1 MQKKEVLVI
10 FKTHLDVGFTGY
22 SADIV
27 KRYLEEYIPGAIRV
41 GYELLGSD
49 TPFIWTVGS
58 WMIRQALEADRDGK
72 VAQAIRDGILNW
84 HALPFTTHTEL
95 MNPALFR
102 RGLAISAELDERFG
116 RKTIA
121 AKMTDVPGHTIG
133 MVPLMRAAGV
143 ELFHIGVNS
152 ATPVPPV
159 PPIFKWKLGEDAVT
173 VIYSGGYGAPADFG
187 DFVLYFAHTNDNCGP
202 QSAEEIREI
211 YRTIADEYPG
221 CTLRA
226 ATLNDV
232 AEKLRGREDLPVVTG
247 EIGDTWIHGAATD
260 PGKLSRFRAAQRHL
274 AAGGGDGVD
283 LTDSLLVVPEHTWGM
298 DVKTFFPNFT
308 DYYPADLAKL
318 ASQRSPIEA
327 SWREQRNYV
336 ARGEKALGLTP
347 DCPEKPDLASWT
359 PAPVEEA
366 GVTLSWQIFD
376 NRDYARYLEVYVQHR
391 ENWAIKDFTKVGLP
405 DYEGGTY
412 EPAVTGFWKKGSQKL
427 WRLEFDPEIA
437 ALHGLPRVFVE
448 QEGGKVK
455 VQWFGKLPSRIPQA
469 CWLKFHGLSEGWELD
484 KMGTWVKPEE
494 ILGSPLITAVD
505 RGVRNEGFAIE
516 SLDAALV
523 APFGRHLLEYNLGKL
538 PQDLYFNLY
547 NNIWNTNFP
556 MWYGDDALF
565 RFAVEERKEEV

>member
-202 QSAEEIREI
+202 QSAE
-211 YRTIADEYPG
+211 
-221 CTLRA
+221 
-226 ATLNDV
+226 
-232 AEKLRGREDLPVVTG
+232 
-247 EIGDTWIHGAATD
+247 
-260 PGKLSRFRAAQRHL
+260 
-274 AAGGGDGVD
+274 
-283 LTDSLLVVPEHTWGM
+283 
-298 DVKTFFPNFT
+298 
-308 DYYPADLAKL
+308 
-318 ASQRSPIEA
+318 
-327 SWREQRNYV
+327 
-336 ARGEKALGLTP
+336 
-347 DCPEKPDLASWT
+347 
-359 PAPVEEA
+359 
-366 GVTLSWQIFD
+366 
-376 NRDYARYLEVYVQHR
+376 
-391 ENWAIKDFTKVGLP
+391 
-405 DYEGGTY
+405 
-412 EPAVTGFWKKGSQKL
+412 
-427 WRLEFDPEIA
+427 
-437 ALHGLPRVFVE
+437 
-448 QEGGKVK
+448 
-455 VQWFGKLPSRIPQA
+455 
-469 CWLKFHGLSEGWELD
+469 
-484 KMGTWVKPEE
+484 
-494 ILGSPLITAVD
+494 
-505 RGVRNEGFAIE
+505 
-516 SLDAALV
+516 
-523 APFGRHLLEYNLGKL
+523 
-538 PQDLYFNLY
+538 
-547 NNIWNTNFP
+547 
-556 MWYGDDALF
+556 
-565 RFAVEERKEEV
+565 